1 MDAKEIPVVNLSTNI
16 AGLELKNPF
25 IVASSDNTRD
35 IRQLRQAEECGA
47 SAFIV
52 KALLP
57 SSSIE
62 LKSTL
67 RVFVDTK
74 GNNVYGTAGANRLSY
89 DQGAELIRTAKKE
102 SRIAIGAN
110 IPLLI
115 HEDIQI
121 IIDGIKKVIDAGADF
136 IELNYKPLITA
147 RPAISAMAEDLTA
160 DIIGD
165 DKYYKEYINDLMT
178 FIVSSTRSVKQS
190 VNIPIFAKLSTDG
203 VDEVALA
210 KAAIKGGA
218 DVIDAINSLGGAY
231 NVDIYN
237 NGRPKIPNALSGY
250 FQLSGSLLKPYSQA
264 IVARICKAVNIPV
277 IGTGGL
283 TSWRDVVEMIMFGA
297 RAVSFCALLM
307 IRGFEAIADLE
318 KGLMGYM
325 KEQGYKSI
333 DDFRGSALQFM
344 APSISDCEI
353 IPNVARINPEKCTGC
368 GICLKPAHCLAII
381 LENGKAAVNESEC
394 IGCGTCFLLCPAG
407 AVSIIE
413 L

>member
-1 MDAKEIPVVNLSTNI
+1 MVNLSTNI

-25 IVASSDNTRD
+25 IAASSDNTRD

-57 SSSIE
+57 STSNE

-67 RVFVDTK
+67 RVFVDAK
-74 GNNVYGTAGANRLSY
+74 RKNIYGTAGANRLTY
-89 DQGAELIRTAKKE
+89 DQGADLVRTSKKE

-115 HEDIQI
+115 NEDIQI

-136 IELNYKPLITA
+136 IELNYKPSITA
-147 RPAISAMAEDLTA
+147 RPAITAIAKDLTA

-165 DKYYKEYINDLMT
+165 NKEYEEYINDLMT
-178 FIVSSTRSVKQS
+178 FIVSSTRTIKQS

-210 KAAIKGGA
+210 KAAVKGGA

-231 NVDIYN
+231 NIDIYN
-237 NGRPKIPNALSGY
+237 NGRPKIPSSLSGY
-250 FQLSGSLLKPYSQA
+250 FQLSGSVLKPYSQA

-283 TSWRDVVEMIMFGA
+283 TSWQDVVEMIMFGA
-297 RAVSFCALLM
+297 HAVSFCALFM
-307 IRGFEAIADLE
+307 IHGFEAIADLE

-353 IPNVARINPEKCTGC
+353 IPNVASIDTEKCTGC
-368 GICLKPAHCLAII
+368 GICLKPAHCLAIL
-381 LENGKAAVNESEC
+381 LENGKASIDESEC
-394 IGCGTCFLLCPAG
+394 IGCGTCFLLCPAE